1 MRAAARTRIRQHQDA
16 KELSMEDLYAAFDPE
31 GAGEIG
37 EENFVA
43 FFETAVSEGPAKEE
57 KKEPEE
63 KKEEENK
70 AAEGDQEAAK
80 DEADAEPKA
89 APPLARPKFAAKA
102 KAKAEEPVELKPE
115 GLARVFAA
123 LAKEDGEEKFTKQAF
138 LRFNRLYYKVAK
150 TTAIT
155 TDKSAQESTT
165 IRKLVEGEVVM
176 TLEGPVKDDSMDVLR
191 IRGKVLSDG
200 AEGWVSV
207 AGNLGTTFLIEGG
220 TSFKVVKETT
230 LTECFEF
237 DDVGTGAAPKK
248 LQKADILDVLDWP
261 EREKTGALRMK
272 CRLRRDGSAGFATV
286 QGAGQAATV
295 FCEVC

>member
-1 MRAAARTRIRQHQDA
+1 
-16 KELSMEDLYAAFDPE
+16 MEDLYAAFDPE
-31 GAGEIG
+31 GAGEIS
-37 EENFVA
+37 EESFVA
-43 FFETAVSEGPAKEE
+43 FFETAVSEDPAREE

-63 KKEEENK
+63 KKDEENK

-80 DEADAEPKA
+80 DEGDAKPKT

-102 KAKAEEPVELKPE
+102 KVEEPVELKPE

-123 LAKEDGEEKFTKQAF
+123 LAKEDGEEKLGKQAF
-138 LRFNRLYYKVAK
+138 LRFMRLYYKVAK
-150 TTAIT
+150 TTAIS
-155 TDKSAQESTT
+155 DGKSAKESST
-165 IRKLVEGEVVM
+165 IRKLVEGEVIQ
-176 TLEGPVKDDSMDVLR
+176 TLEGPVKDDSMDLLR

-207 AGNLGTTFLIEGG
+207 AGNLGTTFLVEGG

-237 DDVGTGAAPKK
+237 DEVGTGTAPKK

-261 EREKTGALRMK
+261 EREKTGALRMR
-272 CRLRRDGSAGFATV
+272 CRLRRDGSVGFATV